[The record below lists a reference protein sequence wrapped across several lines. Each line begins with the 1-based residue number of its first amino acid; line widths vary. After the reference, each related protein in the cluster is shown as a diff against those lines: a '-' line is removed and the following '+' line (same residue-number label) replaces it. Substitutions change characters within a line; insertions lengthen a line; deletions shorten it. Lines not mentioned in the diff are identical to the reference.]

1 MNTIICVLLAF
12 TKTVTPHVI
21 KNGEAELTIAKVV
34 YTRDSLRVI
43 MPNDTIAFKVTQ
55 INIRCHT
62 EKIVSMSGGG
72 NNVNL
77 ILDEIGMRYFSL
89 NNPKQSIIFHRND

>member
-1 MNTIICVLLAF
+1 MNSLICVLLAF
-12 TKTVTPHVI
+12 TKTVTPYVSSG
-21 KNGEAELTIAKVV
+21 GEPELTIAKIV
-34 YTRDSLRVI
+34 YTRDSLKVL

-72 NNVNL
+72 NNVSL
-77 ILDEIGMRYFSL
+77 ILDETGMRYFSL
-89 NNPKQSIIFHRND
+89 NNKRQSIIFHRHD